1 MKILVS
7 ACLLGINCKY
17 DGGNNRNTELL
28 AFLEDHEIIP
38 VCPELLGK
46 RPVPRPPVEIVDGVV
61 REKDGTS
68 QDAAFR
74 KGAEEGL
81 QIAREHDIDL
91 AILQSRSPSCGAKQ
105 IYDGS
110 FTGTVIP
117 ARGTAAEA
125 LSRKGAVLYGESQ
138 TDLLNKEN

>member
-17 DGGNNRNTELL
+17 DGRNNLNPGLL
-28 AFLEDHEIIP
+28 EYLEGHEVIP
-38 VCPELLGK
+38 VCPEVLGG
-46 RPVPRPPVEIVDGVV
+46 RPVPRPPVEIVDGIV

-68 QDAAFR
+68 RDEEFR

-81 QIAREHDIDL
+81 RIALEKGANL
-91 AILQSRSPSCGAKQ
+91 AILQSRSPSCGVNQ

-110 FTGTVIP
+110 FSHRKTEG
-117 ARGTAAEA
+117 RGVFAG
-125 LSRKGAVLYGESQ
+125 LLIRKGLRVIDVE
-138 TDLLNKEN
+138 DLDSLK

>member
-17 DGGNNRNTELL
+17 NGGNNLDPELL
-28 AFLEDHEIIP
+28 EYLEDHEVVP

-46 RPVPRPPVEIVDGVV
+46 RPVPRPPVEIVGGVV
-61 REKDGTS
+61 REKGGTS
-68 QDAAFR
+68 RDEEFR

-81 QIAREHDIDL
+81 RIARGNGIDL
-91 AILQSRSPSCGAKQ
+91 AILQSRSPSCGVNQ

-110 FTGTVIP
+110 FTGIKK
-117 ARGTAAEA
+117 AGRGVFA
-125 LSRKGAVLYGESQ
+125 
-138 TDLLNKEN
+138 DLLVANGFKVIDVEDFHRGQR

>member
-46 RPVPRPPVEIVDGVV
+46 RPVPRPPVEIVDGIV

-68 QDAAFR
+68 QDVAFR

-81 QIAREHDIDL
+81 QIAREHDVDL

-110 FTGTVIP
+110 FTRTLKPGQGVF
-117 ARGTAAEA
+117 AE
-125 LSRKGAVLYGESQ
+125 LLVKNDFKVLDVEDFKKSGQ
-138 TDLLNKEN
+138 R

>member
-7 ACLLGINCKY
+7 ACLIGINCKY
-17 DGGNNRNTELL
+17 NGGNNLNPGLVRY
-28 AFLEDHEIIP
+28 LEEHDIVP

-68 QDAAFR
+68 RDEAFR

-81 QIAREHDIDL
+81 QLAREQKVDL
-91 AILQSRSPSCGAKQ
+91 AILQSRSPSCGVNR
-105 IYDGS
+105 IYDGTFS
-110 FTGTVIP
+110 GTTVP
-117 ARGTAAEA
+117 GHGVFA
-125 LSRKGAVLYGESQ
+125 
-138 TDLLNKEN
+138 DLLIRNGIKVIDIEDFK